1 MVKTNDESPEKD
13 TGFERMLGSGDH
25 DRYPHMGLLVR
36 TSMLLRC
43 EDWYEGW
50 HVQFLLGFEAPRKAR
65 LILCRPFEKWSFWN
79 MSEVWVGWSLDLSIY
94 IYLSY
99 NATTTSGRSSEDVR
113 KHVWKQMEGPISTC
127 ASPLR
132 SSVSLSWTP
141 PSLSLWVGHMRT
153 RPSFHE
159 SWWGVG
165 RDWTN
170 HQRGVCR

>member
-1 MVKTNDESPEKD
+1 MAW
-13 TGFERMLGSGDH
+13 ERYRIWTDAGIRWSWPLSTYGASSSYLNAAAVWRLEWRLAWASFVRIWSATKSSAHLVPPIWEMIILKHEWSMSGLKFGSL
-25 DRYPHMGLLVR
+25 Y
-36 TSMLLRC
+36 SM
-43 EDWYEGW
+43 
-50 HVQFLLGFEAPRKAR
+50 
-65 LILCRPFEKWSFWN
+65 
-79 MSEVWVGWSLDLSIY
+79 Y

-99 NATTTSGRSSEDVR
+99 NAATTFGRSSEDVR
-113 KHVWKQMEGPISTC
+113 KHVWKQMEGPISPC

-132 SSVSLSWTP
+132 SSVSLFWTP